1 VRRVGV
7 FLLAFLV
14 ALFQFVIPP
23 VMHFAVRRRYRVL
36 KDEEHVANE
45 AE

>member
-1 VRRVGV
+1 VGI

-23 VMHFAVRRRYRVL
+23 VMHFVVRRRYRVL
-36 KDEEHVANE
+36 KEEQHIANE